1 MHACMNCS
9 KGSSSSAISLE
20 IIIKVRLNFS
30 LLKNFETKMADLG
43 SDLFILVSVYPKRE
57 KDGMGRPYQ
66 YQKMRIK
73 PC

>member
-9 KGSSSSAISLE
+9 KGSSASTISLE
-20 IIIKVRLNFS
+20 IIIKERFNFC
-30 LLKNFETKMADLG
+30 LFKNFETKMANLV
-43 SDLFILVSVYPKRE
+43 SDLLILVSVYPMWGE
-57 KDGMGRPYQ
+57 DGVGRPYQ